1 MATKHSSRKP
11 AEPEESEQLS
21 ESYISIGLGLLV
33 VVVVGILLYNYFTQ
47 RGAENQVTPTPQ
59 LTTEEAT
66 MSAQPGGTY
75 TVVEGDTLWSISEKA
90 FGTGYNWSDIAK
102 ANSLSESD
110 QLVAGQELEIPEVT
124 PIGVASATPAASAL
138 AVASPVASPTVAPT
152 ASPVIVVSPTPVAVA
167 SVSPVPVASVTPTPV
182 PGSETASI
190 TGTSYT
196 VVAGDSLWKIAE
208 RAYGDPYK
216 WVDIAKANGLLN
228 PDIIHSGN
236 VLTLPR

>member
-66 MSAQPGGTY
+66 VSAQPGGNY

-90 FGTGYNWSDIAK
+90 YGTGYNWSDIAK
-102 ANSLSESD
+102 ANSLNESD

-124 PIGVASATPAASAL
+124 PIGVASATPVATAIAA
-138 AVASPVASPTVAPT
+138 ASPVTSPTVVP
-152 ASPVIVVSPTPVAVA
+152 SVSPAVATPAA
-167 SVSPVPVASVTPTPV
+167 SVSPVPTASVAPTPA
-182 PGSETASI
+182 PGSETAAIS
-190 TGTSYT
+190 GTSYT
-196 VVAGDSLWKIAE
+196 VVPGDSLWKIAE
-208 RAYGDPYK
+208 RAYGDGYK
-216 WVDIAKANGLLN
+216 WVDIAQSNDLVN

>member
-66 MSAQPGGTY
+66 VSAQPGGNY

-90 FGTGYNWSDIAK
+90 YGTGYNWSDIAK
-102 ANSLSESD
+102 ANSLNESD

-124 PIGVASATPAASAL
+124 PIGVASATPVATAIAA
-138 AVASPVASPTVAPT
+138 ASPVASPTVVP
-152 ASPVIVVSPTPVAVA
+152 SVSPAVATPAA
-167 SVSPVPVASVTPTPV
+167 SVSPVPTASVAPTPA
-182 PGSETASI
+182 PGSETAAIS
-190 TGTSYT
+190 GTSYT
-196 VVAGDSLWKIAE
+196 VVPGDSLWKIAE
-208 RAYGDPYK
+208 RAYGDGYK
-216 WVDIAKANGLLN
+216 WVDIAQSNDLVN